1 MLYRHSAFCYD
12 KLIAS
17 YIESQGVGTRGQTAA
32 QAVAMNMKC
41 HACRSSSYTH
51 EKPFRETFQPGHW
64 LVLRAGE
71 HP

>member
-1 MLYRHSAFCYD
+1 
-12 KLIAS
+12 
-17 YIESQGVGTRGQTAA
+17 
-32 QAVAMNMKC
+32 MKFYL
-41 HACRSSSYTH
+41 HASSYTH